1 MESEI
6 IYGIRPIVEA
16 LRANIKIDKIWLLKN
31 KKNLLFKEVEEYAF
45 KKKNRFNIYL
55 K

>member
-16 LRANIKIDKIWLLKN
+16 TRANIKIDKIWLLKI
-31 KKNLLFKEVEEYAF
+31 KKND
-45 KKKNRFNIYL
+45 YL
-55 K
+55 KK

>member
-6 IYGIRPIVEA
+6 IYGIRPIIEA
-16 LRANIKIDKIWLLKN
+16 TRANIKIDKIWLLKN
-31 KKNLLFKEVEEYAF
+31 KKNRLFKEVEEYAF
-45 KKKNRFNIYL
+45 QKKNRFNIYL

>member
-16 LRANIKIDKIWLLKN
+16 IKAGVKIYKIWLLKD

-45 KKKNRFNIYL
+45 KKK
-55 K
+55 